1 MGGDVIV
8 RSLKNFQHEIIIG
21 GHKLVADEPKEV
33 GGDDTGPTPQLLVL
47 GALGA

>member
-21 GHKLVADEPKEV
+21 QHRIVADEPQAV
-33 GGDDTGPTPQLLVL
+33 GGDDAGPTPQLLVL

>member
-8 RSLKNFQHEIIIG
+8 RSLKNFQHEIITGQHRI
-21 GHKLVADEPKEV
+21 VADEPPAV
-33 GGDDTGPTPQLLVL
+33 GGDDTGPGPTRLIL